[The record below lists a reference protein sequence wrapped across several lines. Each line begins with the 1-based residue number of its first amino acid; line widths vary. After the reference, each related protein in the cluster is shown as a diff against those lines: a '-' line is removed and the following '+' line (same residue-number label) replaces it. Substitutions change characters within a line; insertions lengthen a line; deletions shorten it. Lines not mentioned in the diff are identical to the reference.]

1 MSPYTFRVE
10 ETYTSK
16 AHKTIDNGMSEQ
28 THSRHKF
35 KNQALKRL
43 NEWNNLIVIGE
54 WDRVIGGHKDGWRES
69 KSGHYWDSPAED
81 ESSKKAV
88 GDML

>member
-43 NEWNNLIVIGE
+43 NE
-54 WDRVIGGHKDGWRES
+54 
-69 KSGHYWDSPAED
+69 
-81 ESSKKAV
+81 
-88 GDML
+88 